1 MEMETKTLFVGN
13 LPYSLTE
20 QHLLDLFAPYNA
32 SKARIVEG
40 RGFGFVDVAGDMAD
54 KAIEDKDGSEAG
66 GRRMNVNLAR
76 PKGEGGGG
84 GGGGRD
90 FGGGGGGGGRSF
102 GGGGGGDGGGGG
114 RGGSGG
120 GGGRGGSSSGGAGR
134 GGFKRY

>member
-66 GRRMNVNLAR
+66 GPRMNVNLAR

-84 GGGGRD
+84 GY
-90 FGGGGGGGGRSF
+90 
-102 GGGGGGDGGGGG
+102 GGGGG

>member
-90 FGGGGGGGGRSF
+90 FGGGGGGGGR
-102 GGGGGGDGGGGG
+102 
-114 RGGSGG
+114 GGSGG